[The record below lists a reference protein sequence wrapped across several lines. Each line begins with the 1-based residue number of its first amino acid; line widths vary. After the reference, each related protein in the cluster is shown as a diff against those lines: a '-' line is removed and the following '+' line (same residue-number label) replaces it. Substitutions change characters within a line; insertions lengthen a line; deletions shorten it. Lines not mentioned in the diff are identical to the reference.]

1 MNIEPSDISDTEF
14 IRQLEQLQLAPK
26 HFNHLGHLRLT
37 WLYLQHFPADIA
49 SAKVCQTISNY
60 ARYLNA
66 PQKFHLTVTCTLVQI
81 IAQRMQRSHHDNW
94 RAFYCDNKDL
104 LENTIELVQ
113 QCFSIDIFELE
124 IARTQL
130 IEADLYTFQ

>member
-1 MNIEPSDISDTEF
+1 MKFEQSDISDTDF

-37 WLYLQHFPADIA
+37 WLYLQRLPTDIA
-49 SAKVCQTISNY
+49 SEKVCQTISNY

-66 PQKFHLTVTCTLVQI
+66 PQKFHLTLTCTLVQI
-81 IAQRMQRSHHDNW
+81 IAERMQHSHHDNW
-94 RAFYCDNKDL
+94 HAFYRDNNDL

-113 QCFSIDIFELE
+113 QCFSIDIFKSDV
-124 IARTQL
+124 ARTQL